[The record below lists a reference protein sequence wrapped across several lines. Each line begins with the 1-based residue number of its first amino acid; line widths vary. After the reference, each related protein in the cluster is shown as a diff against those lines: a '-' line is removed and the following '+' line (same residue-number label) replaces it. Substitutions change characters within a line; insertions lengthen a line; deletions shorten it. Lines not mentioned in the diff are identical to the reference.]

1 MNLKRDFKMKII
13 NAKREELEIKA
24 VNLIASK
31 IHEYLKT
38 QPRVVFAIPGGR
50 SISRIFSLLKH
61 QNIPWGK
68 VHIFMV
74 DERLANSDNSDN
86 NFKQAEK
93 DFLEYLVRQNK
104 LPGINLHP
112 YTYFNFPAEKGLE
125 AYKNE
130 LKELSDSFDI
140 VLLSSGEDGHVGA
153 LFPHHSIKNPSDFFV
168 IFNDSPKPP
177 AKRLTSSRKLLE
189 KSKTVIL
196 LFFGEE
202 KAKAFK
208 NFQDSKLSILDCPA
222 KLVYKI
228 EDSHVFS
235 DL

>member
-1 MNLKRDFKMKII
+1 MKII
-13 NAKREELEIKA
+13 NAKRKELEIKA
-24 VNLIASK
+24 ANLITSK

-38 QPRVVFAIPGGR
+38 QSHVILAIPGGR
-50 SISRIFSLLKH
+50 SISGILSLLKH
-61 QNIPWGK
+61 QNIPWDK

-74 DERLANSDNSDN
+74 DERLPQTNDSDS

-93 DFLEYLVRQNK
+93 DFLEYLVKQNK
-104 LPGINLHP
+104 IPGTNLHP
-112 YTYFNFPAEKGLE
+112 FTYFNFPEEKGLE

-130 LKELSDSFDI
+130 LKELSDGFDI
-140 VLLSSGEDGHVGA
+140 TLLSSGEDGHVGA
-153 LFPHHSIKNPSDFFV
+153 LFPYNSIKNPSDFFI

-189 KSKTVIL
+189 KSKTAIL

-208 NFQDSKLSILDCPA
+208 NFQDNKLSIIDCPA
-222 KLVYKI
+222 KLVYEI
-228 EDSHVFS
+228 EDSHIFT
-235 DL
+235 DIKL